1 MPYFKFI
8 FYWKH
13 FCKKT
18 CQCSIKTRIKFLIFP
33 IQGKNPVTEI
43 QELKQVEFEDE
54 TIVNSV
60 QKGIKSLLYS
70 RGRYAPRHEQGVH
83 YFHQLLSQY
92 IS

>member
-1 MPYFKFI
+1 MDYFYSWGLSVNI
-8 FYWKH
+8 VEPI
-13 FCKKT
+13 
-18 CQCSIKTRIKFLIFP
+18 SPEKTRIKFLIFP

-43 QELKQVEFEDE
+43 QELKQVEFEDK